1 MRSAKTITVRN
12 VPDELND
19 RLKQRA
25 AR

>member
-12 VPDELND
+12 VPDELHD